1 MIEVFNALLPLA
13 LLVALGA
20 ALLRLRFFDATFRKQ
35 LDRLVYWVAL
45 PALLVAVLCDAPD
58 PGGSAW
64 WMIAAMA
71 GATVGLA
78 AVGWATGWA
87 LRLPAASKG
96 VFTQAAFRGNLAFV
110 GLPVIALVSGSNDA
124 VLAKAA
130 LVLAPTVVLYNVLGV
145 AVLVA
150 AQQRPDAKLP
160 LRMLKSLATNP
171 LLIACVLGL
180 SLQHFGVALPVSVVS
195 TLDLL
200 GRPAAPLALI
210 SLGGALVSYPVG
222 KHFGVAAV
230 SSALKCA
237 GTPALA
243 WVIAGWLGLSA
254 ADREIVLILAATPTA
269 VASYVLATQLKGDAG
284 LAATTIVLS
293 TLLSGLSLGVVLAL
307 GS

>member
-1 MIEVFNALLPLA
+1 
-13 LLVALGA
+13 
-20 ALLRLRFFDATFRKQ
+20 
-35 LDRLVYWVAL
+35 
-45 PALLVAVLCDAPD
+45 
-58 PGGSAW
+58 
-64 WMIAAMA
+64 
-71 GATVGLA
+71 
-78 AVGWATGWA
+78 
-87 LRLPAASKG
+87 
-96 VFTQAAFRGNLAFV
+96 
-110 GLPVIALVSGSNDA
+110 
-124 VLAKAA
+124 
-130 LVLAPTVVLYNVLGV
+130 
-145 AVLVA
+145 
-150 AQQRPDAKLP
+150 
-160 LRMLKSLATNP
+160 MLKSLATNP

-180 SLQHFGVALPVSVVS
+180 TLQHFGVALPVSVVS

-307 GS
+307 R